1 MEYLVIDGY
10 NVINSWTDVFN
21 LEEDTLEECREKF
34 LDIISNFQGYRKLN
48 IIVVF
53 DAHMVK
59 GSQEKRENYDKV
71 SVVFTREK
79 ETADN
84 YIERLVYN
92 LGNTHTIRVVTSDYM
107 EQTIVLSNGGVRVT
121 PAELRQEIQKAE
133 RNGRNTLER
142 RPVNNSPLMSRIK
155 PDLARKLEKMRRD
168 KF

>member
-21 LEEDTLEECREKF
+21 LERDSMEECREKF
-34 LDIISNFQGYRKLN
+34 LEIISNFQGYRKLN

-59 GSQEKRENYDKV
+59 GSQEKQEYHDRV
-71 SVVFTREK
+71 LVVFTREN

-84 YIERLVYN
+84 YIERLVYK
-92 LGNTHTIRVVTSDYM
+92 LGNTHTIRVVTSDYL
-107 EQTIVLSNGGVRVT
+107 EQTTVLRSGGVRVT
-121 PAELRQEIQKAE
+121 PAELKQEIKKAE
-133 RNGRNTLER
+133 KSGRNALEK
-142 RPVNNSPLMSRIK
+142 RPVVSSPLMSRIR
-155 PDLARKLEKMRRD
+155 PDLAQKLEKMRRD